1 MGIGWLF
8 APIIGIYGLAS
19 VVLGL
24 VHSSIPKRK
33 VELYLV
39 PILAVVSV
47 GLAYAVYMV
56 VVFGSG
62 IIQSVGR
69 GEPFFMIY
77 FMLILFPSILIY
89 ASAVKCL
96 RSEEKIK
103 FLSNRRLRIAVFF
116 TLAAVPLFYTGVFI
130 LLMYLL

>member
-24 VHSSIPKRK
+24 VHSSILKRT

-69 GEPFFMIY
+69 GEPFFSGWMN
-77 FMLILFPSILIY
+77 
-89 ASAVKCL
+89 A
-96 RSEEKIK
+96 
-103 FLSNRRLRIAVFF
+103 
-116 TLAAVPLFYTGVFI
+116 
-130 LLMYLL
+130 